1 MIKRHTHLR
10 IHQGD
15 SLELI
20 DDIPEFR
27 LIRLQEFPAGGNIKE
42 KILYREDTSLVTSLR
57 LDTLQIGTRDGQAGT
72 KLRPPSPGT
81 QLYMGD
87 SGDRGQCL
95 TPETHRMQRE

>member
-27 LIRLQEFPAGGNIKE
+27 LIRFQEFPAGGNIKE

-57 LDTLQIGTRDGQAGT
+57 LDTLQIGTRDG
-72 KLRPPSPGT
+72 
-81 QLYMGD
+81 
-87 SGDRGQCL
+87 
-95 TPETHRMQRE
+95 